1 MEEYY
6 DIRDSAGNPTGE
18 VKARSLVHRDG
29 DIHGT
34 SHVWLVRKN
43 KKSGYDVLLQKRSDN
58 KDSFPGCYDISS
70 AGHLPAGADYRES
83 AVRELEEELGIA
95 VSPEDLRFLGMH
107 EGDVKEEFYGKPF
120 HNHEIS
126 AIFILE
132 KNIEP
137 EGMCLQK
144 EEVSGVLWMDFAEC
158 LDGIRKN
165 TLCHCIFE
173 DEFETLGEYLGIL
186 SKTETT

>member
-1 MEEYY
+1 MKEYF

-137 EGMCLQK
+137 ERMCLQK
-144 EEVSGVLWMDFAEC
+144 EEVSGVLWMSLYF
-158 LDGIRKN
+158 
-165 TLCHCIFE
+165 
-173 DEFETLGEYLGIL
+173 
-186 SKTETT
+186 

>member
-1 MEEYY
+1 MEEYF

-126 AIFILE
+126 AIFI
-132 KNIEP
+132 EP

>member
-1 MEEYY
+1 MISVTVQAIRPGRSRRVHWYIGTVTFMEPPMCGWCGRIKRAAMMYCC
-6 DIRDSAGNPTGE
+6 
-18 VKARSLVHRDG
+18 
-29 DIHGT
+29 
-34 SHVWLVRKN
+34 
-43 KKSGYDVLLQKRSDN
+43 KSGVMTRIHFRDVT
-58 KDSFPGCYDISS
+58 ISLP

>member
-1 MEEYY
+1 MKEYF

-70 AGHLPAGADYRES
+70 AGHLPAGAR
-83 AVRELEEELGIA
+83 LQGIG
-95 VSPEDLRFLGMH
+95 SP
-107 EGDVKEEFYGKPF
+107 
-120 HNHEIS
+120 
-126 AIFILE
+126 
-132 KNIEP
+132 
-137 EGMCLQK
+137 
-144 EEVSGVLWMDFAEC
+144 
-158 LDGIRKN
+158 GIRRGTWNRRKSRRL
-165 TLCHCIFE
+165 TVSWHARRGCKR
-173 DEFETLGEYLGIL
+173 GIL
-186 SKTETT
+186 WKTLS